1 MAILDGGN
9 GNDTLNAINI
19 TGDTLNGGNGNDTL
33 NGGNGNDTLNG
44 DRGDD
49 KVVGGPG
56 TDVAS
61 LLAGRRHPRPA
72 TGPL

>member
-19 TGDTLNGGNGNDTL
+19 TGDTL